1 MVAAQFD
8 ADFAGHRGRV
18 PVSDIFTEV
27 DEEVRRDQAF
37 KYWQRYGKFV
47 IAGAVA
53 IVVATGGYVAY
64 RDWSRKQAM
73 AEGARFIAAA
83 DLAAQGQAAPAAT
96 AFADIAKDGPA
107 GYAALARLRAAAL
120 KAEAGDAAGA
130 AEMYRA
136 IAADSSIE
144 HDLRDAATILAA
156 LQVAGSADPAE
167 LEKQLAPLTTPRNA
181 WRHAAWE
188 IMAVAAARSGDTSKA
203 RELYTKIAD
212 DAEAPAGMR
221 ARAAEMLAVLGG

>member
-1 MVAAQFD
+1 MVAAQFH

-37 KYWQRYGKFV
+37 KYWQRYGKYV

-73 AEGARFIAAA
+73 AEGARFIAATE
-83 DLAAQGQAAPAAT
+83 LAAQGQAAPAAT

-107 GYAALARLRAAAL
+107 GFAALARLRAAAL
-120 KAEAGDAAGA
+120 KAEAGDTAGA

-136 IAADSSIE
+136 IAADSAVDR
-144 HDLRDAATILAA
+144 DLRDAAIYLAA
-156 LQVAGSADPAE
+156 LQVTATADPAE
-167 LEKQLAPLTTPRNA
+167 LERQLAPLTTPRSA

-188 IMAVAAARSGDTSKA
+188 AIAIAAIRSGDNAKA
-203 RELYTKIAD
+203 RELYTKISD
-212 DAEAPAGMR
+212 DAGAPAGMR

>member
-1 MVAAQFD
+1 M
-8 ADFAGHRGRV
+8 
-18 PVSDIFTEV
+18 SDIFTEV

-47 IAGAVA
+47 VAGAVA
-53 IVVATGGYVAY
+53 IVVATGGYVAW
-64 RDWSRKQAM
+64 RDWDRKEA
-73 AEGARFIAAA
+73 AAGGARFIAAT

-96 AFADIAKDGPA
+96 AFADIVKDGRA

-120 KAEAGDAAGA
+120 KSEAGDAAGA

-136 IAADSSIE
+136 IAADSGVE
-144 HDLRDAATILAA
+144 RDLRDAATILGA
-156 LQVAGSADPAE
+156 LQVAGTADPAD
-167 LEKQLAPLTTPRNA
+167 LEKQLAPLTTPRHA

-188 IMAVAAARSGDTSKA
+188 ILAVAAARSGDSGKA

-212 DAEAPAGMR
+212 DADAPAGMR

>member
-1 MVAAQFD
+1 M
-8 ADFAGHRGRV
+8 
-18 PVSDIFTEV
+18 SDIFTEV

-37 KYWQRYGKFV
+37 KYWQRYGKYV

-64 RDWSRKQAM
+64 RDWSRKQAT
-73 AEGARFIAAA
+73 AEGARFIAAT
-83 DLAAQGQAAPAAT
+83 DLAAQGQNAPAAT

-130 AEMYRA
+130 AEIYRA
-136 IAADSSIE
+136 IAADSAVDR
-144 HDLRDAATILAA
+144 DLRDAATYLAA
-156 LQVAGSADPAE
+156 LQVAGTADPAE
-167 LEKQLAPLTTPRNA
+167 LERQLASLTTPRNA
-181 WRHAAWE
+181 WRHSAWE
-188 IMAVAAARSGDTSKA
+188 AIAIAALRGGDTAKA

-212 DAEAPAGMR
+212 DADAPAGLR